1 VAAVDLLLNT
11 EQSHYDIEPFRDLI
25 TRAFLEVLAR
35 EGADPDVEVSL
46 TFVDDEQIRV
56 LNREYRAKDTA
67 TDVLSFP
74 QDDEDGFMSIPGM
87 PQVLGDIV
95 ISLPRAEE
103 QAETFGHSLEREVVY
118 LAVHGLLHLLGFDHE
133 DEEGRAEMRAREEAV
148 MEAIGLRRGE

>member
-1 VAAVDLLLNT
+1 MAAVDLLLNN

>member
-1 VAAVDLLLNT
+1 M
-11 EQSHYDIEPFRDLI
+11 I

>member
-1 VAAVDLLLNT
+1 VDLLLNN

>member
-1 VAAVDLLLNT
+1 MDLLINN

>member
-1 VAAVDLLLNT
+1 VAAVDLLLNN

>member
-1 VAAVDLLLNT
+1 MAAVDLLLNN

-74 QDDEDGFMSIPGM
+74 QDDEDGFRSIPGM

>member
-1 VAAVDLLLNT
+1 MDLLLNN

>member
-1 VAAVDLLLNT
+1 MAAVDLLLNN

-103 QAETFGHSLEREVVY
+103 QAET
-118 LAVHGLLHLLGFDHE
+118 LA
-133 DEEGRAEMRAREEAV
+133 
-148 MEAIGLRRGE
+148 IP